1 MFTTK
6 AALIIQS
13 FLTTMFLLFANAIQ
27 ENPSI
32 FNIAILTLI
41 TILIVLLI
49 TDKGAE

>member
-6 AALIIQS
+6 AALIIQT

-32 FNIAILTLI
+32 FNIAILTL
-41 TILIVLLI
+41 TTVLIVLLI
-49 TDKGAE
+49 TDKGAK